1 MSFVR
6 YSGTILYDLFQHK
19 SVKSFKCPYSHTV
32 DPQVLTVTLHRSFLC
47 ENTKPKGNSLQRL
60 ARMIKGKK
68 KKVCFN
74 AVKKKCT
81 GLKASYRLGEDT
93 GNI

>member
-32 DPQVLTVTLHRSFLC
+32 DPQVLTVTLHHSFLC

-68 KKVCFN
+68 KRFVSMQLKKN
-74 AVKKKCT
+74 AQ
-81 GLKASYRLGEDT
+81 G
-93 GNI
+93 